1 MEMLKKVSDVAEKVD
16 KKYMDLTLRLTL
28 LSMGI
33 LSVEAL
39 SNMAEA
45 KTIGDEIS
53 IKKLSSTVT
62 WPWERFLGSLAEQLS
77 GPLPRILGVLGIV
90 GCAVALFAGNGGAGT
105 QKFIMLIFAISIAL
119 FAPTFISWLN
129 DSGGGA
135 TIEDVFGS
143 DVSSMVD
150 SINQVL
156 R

>member
-1 MEMLKKVSDVAEKVD
+1 MLKKISDVAKKVD
-16 KKYMDLTLRLTL
+16 EKYMDLTLRLTL

-45 KTIGDEIS
+45 KTIKDEIS
-53 IKKLSSTVT
+53 LKTLSSTVT

-135 TIEDVFGS
+135 TIDSVFGS

>member
-1 MEMLKKVSDVAEKVD
+1 MEMLKKISGVAEKVD

-53 IKKLSSTVT
+53 IKKLSAVT
-62 WPWERFLGSLAEQLS
+62 WPWEKFLGSLAEQLS

-119 FAPTFISWLN
+119 FAPTFITWLN

>member
-1 MEMLKKVSDVAEKVD
+1 MLKKISDVAKKVD
-16 KKYMDLTLRLTL
+16 EKYMDLTLRLTL

-33 LSVEAL
+33 VSANAL
-39 SNMAEA
+39 SNVVEA
-45 KTIGDEIS
+45 KTIKDEIS
-53 IKKLSSTVT
+53 DFKSLSSAVT

-119 FAPTFISWLN
+119 FAPTFITWLN
-129 DSGGGA
+129 SSGGGA

>member
-1 MEMLKKVSDVAEKVD
+1 MLKKISDVAKKVD
-16 KKYMDLTLRLTL
+16 EKYMDLTLRLTL

-45 KTIGDEIS
+45 KTIGDELS
-53 IKKLSSTVT
+53 NLKKLSSAVT

-135 TIEDVFGS
+135 TIDSVFGS